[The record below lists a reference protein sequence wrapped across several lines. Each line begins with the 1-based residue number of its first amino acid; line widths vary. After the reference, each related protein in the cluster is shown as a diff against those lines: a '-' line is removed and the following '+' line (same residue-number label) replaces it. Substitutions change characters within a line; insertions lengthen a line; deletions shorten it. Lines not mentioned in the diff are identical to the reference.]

1 MLGLGYLHD
10 STKFVYRR
18 MAGDRWNVITSIAL
32 LAVSLGALAATF
44 TVAYS
49 LLWRPLPYPDPSRLV
64 VITPYSKRMDMEL
77 GWPPPYMFNTD
88 LDRLQGWAA
97 FRSGHASVSVDE
109 GSAATSVRT
118 VSVMP
123 RVFALLQPKIVA
135 GRALGDDDAAEAALP
150 VVLLSERL
158 AKALFAS
165 GAEGAIN
172 RQLTLSGQRKRI
184 VGVVATASAF
194 PFSDIDLWEPLY
206 YSPADRDIG
215 RAGSF
220 GGPNMIAKLAPDQSP
235 EDAQRS
241 IMAAVERNPVLAKIA
256 SDIDLD
262 FRVAPLRQL
271 WTSDYTTSIHSIL
284 LAAVAIFLITSANL
298 CNLFALRHL
307 RRSHESAL
315 LAAFGAPAT
324 RTTGYLALEAVAQV
338 ALSATAALLLLPVL
352 RTAMTHLGFL
362 PADFP
367 GPVTISL
374 APFALVVVLALALVG
389 ALMMSARLVLRHG
402 TLSAALRQSAPGAGG
417 STPASRRLRHLLV
430 AAQIAATL
438 PLVYCTALL
447 SISEHRL
454 LSQPVGYT
462 AEDRW
467 VMVLDA
473 DSDMEHD
480 QASAQLLN
488 TINQLGTVQGIQAVA
503 ATASAPFSDVVSVEA
518 IQTGAGG
525 ARSEQDSVYGNF
537 VSANYFSAL
546 GLPLIAGRAFSDTE
560 ADAAAHVAIV
570 DEAFSRRH
578 FPNGGALGQT
588 IMIATALETAQPH
601 LVVGIVANAR
611 QRDLIHAD
619 DYASVFRPLAIPYAT
634 ETIPAQSIELILQTH
649 APLQASDVRSVIAR
663 EAPGFR
669 MSELRPLGERIRATI
684 IDRTRL
690 NRTLVAL
697 TAIAVA
703 LVTTG
708 LYSAFAN
715 LVLVRNCEFGLR
727 KALGQSDLSIFSLVL
742 KGSLLLLAVACCVG
756 APAALLVARALAGRL
771 YEVSAFDAPVMAGLL
786 LALAMVVVASTLTP
800 ALRAGRIS
808 PMEALRQD

>member
-1 MLGLGYLHD
+1 MLILKHLRD

-32 LAVSLGALAATF
+32 LAISLGTLAATF

-88 LDRLQGWAA
+88 LNRLQGWAA

-109 GSAATSVRT
+109 GSAAISVRT
-118 VSVMP
+118 VSLMP
-123 RVFALLQPKIVA
+123 GASALLQPKIVA
-135 GRALGDDDAAEAALP
+135 GRMLGDDDAAEAALP

-165 GAEGAIN
+165 GAESAIN
-172 RQLTLSGQRKRI
+172 RQLILSGQRKRI

-206 YSPADRDIG
+206 YSPTDRDMEH
-215 RAGSF
+215 AGSF
-220 GGPNMIAKLAPDQSP
+220 GGPGLIAKLAPDQSP

-241 IMAAVERNPVLAKIA
+241 IMAAVERNPVLARISK
-256 SDIDLD
+256 DIDLE

-271 WTSDYTTSIHSIL
+271 WTSDYATSIHSIL
-284 LAAVAIFLITSANL
+284 LAAIAIFLITSANL

-307 RRSHESAL
+307 RRGHERAL
-315 LAAFGAPAT
+315 LAAFGAPASH
-324 RTTGYLALEAVAQV
+324 TTGYLALEAIAQV
-338 ALSATAALLLLPVL
+338 ALSVTAALLLLPVL
-352 RTAMTHLGFL
+352 RSAMMHLGFL

-374 APFALVVVLALALVG
+374 APIALVVVLAIALVG
-389 ALMMSARLVLRHG
+389 ALMMSARLVLRNA

-417 STPASRRLRHLLV
+417 SSPASRRLRHLLV

-438 PLVYCTALL
+438 PLVYCTTLL
-447 SISEHRL
+447 SISEDKL
-454 LSQPVGYT
+454 LSQPVGYAT
-462 AEDRW
+462 NDRW
-467 VMVLDA
+467 IMVLDA
-473 DSDMEHD
+473 DSDMDHD
-480 QASAQLLN
+480 QALAQLLN
-488 TINQLGTVQGIQAVA
+488 TTNQLGTVQGIQAVA

-518 IQTGAGG
+518 VQTGAGG
-525 ARSEQDSVYGNF
+525 AHSAQDSVYGNF

-546 GLPLIAGRAFSDTE
+546 GLSLVAGRAFSGAE
-560 ADAAAHVAIV
+560 ADATAHVAIV
-570 DEAFSRRH
+570 DESFSHRH
-578 FPNGGALGQT
+578 FPNGSALGQT
-588 IMIATALETAQPH
+588 IVIATASETAQPH
-601 LVVGIVANAR
+601 LVVGVAANAR
-611 QRDLIHAD
+611 QRDLFHAD
-619 DYASVFRPLAIPYAT
+619 DYASVFRPLTLPYAT
-634 ETIPAQSIELILQTH
+634 ETIPAQSVELILQTN
-649 APLQASDVRSVIAR
+649 APLQTTKVRSVIAR

-669 MSELRPLGERIRATI
+669 MSELRPLDERIRATI
-684 IDRTRL
+684 IHRTRL

-697 TAIAVA
+697 TAIAIV
-703 LVTTG
+703 LVITG

-715 LVLVRNCEFGLR
+715 LVLVRNHEFGLR

-742 KGSLLLLAVACCVG
+742 KGSLLLLAMACCVG

-771 YEVSAFDAPVMAGLL
+771 YEISMFDVPVMAGLL
-786 LALAMVVVASTLTP
+786 LALAAVVVASTLTP
-800 ALRAGRIS
+800 ALRAGKIS
-808 PMEALRQD
+808 PMDALRQD